1 MVYNRGGPGQLDQIN
16 ERDVDLVPL
25 SALLS
30 KSFRTFLL
38 EATIGRTKSRPL
50 VRARVSETE
59 DAGETDVGSASAPG
73 E

>member
-25 SALLS
+25 SALFVS
-30 KSFRTFLL
+30 ESFRTFLL
-38 EATIGRTKSRPL
+38 EATIGRTKSCPL

-59 DAGETDVGSASAPG
+59 DAGETDVGLA
-73 E
+73 